1 MLVYFLEL
9 PIVDK
14 YLVDKIGYIA
24 DIVDRYRY
32 DIATL
37 DPKVI
42 RLIKIILEIRRLI
55 IIIITSVILWYLINY
70 IDQFLMVKYNFSIFS
85 YLNSIYKPK
94 MFVDDMFN
102 YKLYIIGFIISLMIK
117 YWIIYMF
124 EKDLMRV
131 VCGLKT
137 GPDRTGPAR

>member
-1 MLVYFLEL
+1 
-9 PIVDK
+9 
-14 YLVDKIGYIA
+14 
-24 DIVDRYRY
+24 
-32 DIATL
+32 
-37 DPKVI
+37 
-42 RLIKIILEIRRLI
+42 
-55 IIIITSVILWYLINY
+55 
-70 IDQFLMVKYNFSIFS
+70 
-85 YLNSIYKPK
+85 

>member
-1 MLVYFLEL
+1 MVYFLEL

>member
-32 DIATL
+32 DPATP

-42 RLIKIILEIRRLI
+42 RLIKIILEIIRLI
-55 IIIITSVILWYLINY
+55 IIIITSVIMWYLINY
-70 IDQFLMVKYNFSIFS
+70 IG
-85 YLNSIYKPK
+85 IYKPK

>member
-1 MLVYFLEL
+1 
-9 PIVDK
+9 
-14 YLVDKIGYIA
+14 
-24 DIVDRYRY
+24 
-32 DIATL
+32 
-37 DPKVI
+37 
-42 RLIKIILEIRRLI
+42 
-55 IIIITSVILWYLINY
+55 
-70 IDQFLMVKYNFSIFS
+70 
-85 YLNSIYKPK
+85 

-137 GPDRTGPAR
+137 GPDRTGPLKDIQEYI

>member
-1 MLVYFLEL
+1 MA
-9 PIVDK
+9 DK
-14 YLVDKIGYIA
+14 ILVDKIGYIA